1 MRDINKYK
9 EDYVANQ
16 KFEDVL
22 VKYRRI
28 KSIEF
33 LKKNNPRQVIELGC
47 ATESAIRNFVKN
59 NEQQLL
65 KRNFEW
71 IIIEPNQDFIDINKS
86 KCTYSDIKFYN
97 NFFEDVNIEMLKI
110 TSSTCII
117 CDGLLH
123 EVPDLEIFMNQ
134 LKLACDFG
142 AKCHLSVPNSNSLH
156 RIIGKEMNMIN
167 ELTDLSERNKVLQQ
181 HAVFSMNSLKDE
193 INKYGL
199 FIEDEGGFF
208 IKPFTHNQ
216 MESIDFLDND
226 ILDGLYKSGEKYPE
240 ISAEIFV
247 NFSSKN

>member
-71 IIIEPNQDFIDINKS
+71 III
-86 KCTYSDIKFYN
+86 CLLYTSD
-97 NFFEDVNIEMLKI
+97 
-110 TSSTCII
+110 
-117 CDGLLH
+117 
-123 EVPDLEIFMNQ
+123 
-134 LKLACDFG
+134 A
-142 AKCHLSVPNSNSLH
+142 A
-156 RIIGKEMNMIN
+156 
-167 ELTDLSERNKVLQQ
+167 
-181 HAVFSMNSLKDE
+181 DE
-193 INKYGL
+193 
-199 FIEDEGGFF
+199 
-208 IKPFTHNQ
+208 
-216 MESIDFLDND
+216 S
-226 ILDGLYKSGEKYPE
+226 
-240 ISAEIFV
+240 
-247 NFSSKN
+247 